1 MKFLKK
7 CFSDIDTF
15 RNDTHKYLHR
25 VYDIGNKYVHAK
37 EIQNHPQKD
46 ATESLNM
53 LAHILSD
60 IYGVKTFPA
69 NKTIKSGYADFP
81 DICKG
86 MNFAIGFALTLSD
99 AQRVYFNLPNQKQ
112 IDLMMQTIG
121 TWNGEWKDEKGE
133 NQTGVLTFFSNS
145 RENLNANLK
154 YRNARNIEK
163 TEPMEIRLFGNYFH
177 LIGFDKKDMRHKKN
191 EHVLFELEFFNDK
204 MLIGQSTEH
213 QGKVIFKRI
222 E

>member
-1 MKFLKK
+1 
-7 CFSDIDTF
+7 
-15 RNDTHKYLHR
+15 
-25 VYDIGNKYVHAK
+25 
-37 EIQNHPQKD
+37 
-46 ATESLNM
+46 M

>member
-1 MKFLKK
+1 M
-7 CFSDIDTF
+7 
-15 RNDTHKYLHR
+15 
-25 VYDIGNKYVHAK
+25 
-37 EIQNHPQKD
+37 
-46 ATESLNM
+46 
-53 LAHILSD
+53 
-60 IYGVKTFPA
+60 
-69 NKTIKSGYADFP
+69 
-81 DICKG
+81 
-86 MNFAIGFALTLSD
+86 
-99 AQRVYFNLPNQKQ
+99 
-112 IDLMMQTIG
+112 
-121 TWNGEWKDEKGE
+121 
-133 NQTGVLTFFSNS
+133 
-145 RENLNANLK
+145 NANLK